1 MAKTQRQKRHKA
13 RILAMQALF
22 QLDTR
27 KAEETV
33 ISDLTSFSWID
44 YEVPAE
50 ERDYALA
57 IITATFSHLA
67 EIDTM
72 ISDRLVNW
80 DFSRISGVSRAI
92 LRTGVAQLLYMPDEA
107 DAAVVIDECILLAK
121 QYDEGQAVAFVNGV
135 LDDVHREKF
144 PNAQGARKKVSSA
157 QPAKKIRIR
166 VAAPVKKSG
175 QASP

>member
-27 KAEETV
+27 NTNETD
-33 ISDLTSFSWID
+33 IADLTSFSWID
-44 YEVPAE
+44 YEVPEE
-50 ERDYALA
+50 ERDYARA
-57 IITATFSHLA
+57 IITATFNHLA

-80 DFSRISGVSRAI
+80 EFSRISGVSRAI
-92 LRTGVAQLLYMPDEA
+92 LRTGVAQLLYMPKEA
-107 DAAVVIDECILLAK
+107 DAAVVIDECLLLAK
-121 QYDEGQAVAFVNGV
+121 QYDEGQAVAFVNGL

-144 PNAQGARKKVSSA
+144 PDAQATRKKTAVA
-157 QPAKKIRIR
+157 QPVKKIRIR
-166 VAAPVKKSG
+166 VPAGVKKSG
-175 QASP
+175 QE